1 MDYDYERLKL
11 KELIVKEALVVRK
24 EPITLSNGSMS
35 HHYYDLKKIVL
46 DPLGAKLIS
55 TLMLE
60 EVLKYGK
67 IKSVGGLEV
76 GAIPIATAIS
86 IRSHETKDN
95 ISTFYVRKQPKSHG
109 LKKLVEGIAN
119 EPIVIVDDVVTKG
132 ASVVKAIDALRDE
145 GKSVLGIVSIID
157 RGGGKET
164 LIKNGLRYS
173 SIFEDK
179 DFEDEIRKKKEEENI
194 NS

>member
-11 KELIVKEALVVRK
+11 KELIAEKALIVRK
-24 EPITLSNGSMS
+24 EPIPLSNGSVS
-35 HHYYDLKKIVL
+35 HHYYDLKKVVL

-60 EVLKYGK
+60 EVLKFGK

-86 IRSHETKDN
+86 IRSHYTNDN
-95 ISTFYVRKQPKSHG
+95 ISTFYVRKQPKEHG
-109 LKKLVEGIAN
+109 LKKLVEGNASM
-119 EPIVIVDDVVTKG
+119 PIVIVDDVVTKG
-132 ASVVKAIDALRDE
+132 ASVKKAIDALTEE
-145 GKSVLGIVSIID
+145 GHSISGIVSIID
-157 RGGGKET
+157 RGGGKT
-164 LIKNGLRYS
+164 LKENGLRFS

-179 DFEDEIRKKKEEENI
+179 DFEDEIRKKKEEQNI

>member
-11 KELIVKEALVVRK
+11 RELIVKEALVVRND
-24 EPITLSNGSMS
+24 PILLSNGSMS
-35 HHYYDLKKIVL
+35 HHYYDLKKVVL

-60 EVLKYGK
+60 EVKKFGK

-86 IRSHETKDN
+86 IRSHDTDDN
-95 ISTFYVRKQPKSHG
+95 ISTFYVRKQPKEHG
-109 LKKLVEGIAN
+109 LKKLVEGNAS

-132 ASVVKAIDALRDE
+132 ASVVKAINALREE
-145 GKSVLGIVSIID
+145 GNSISGIVSIID
-157 RGGGKET
+157 RGGGKT
-164 LIKNGLRYS
+164 LREHGLRFS

-179 DFEDEIRKKKEEENI
+179 DFEDEIRRKKEEFNI
-194 NS
+194 Q

>member
-11 KELIVKEALVVRK
+11 KELIAEKALVVRK
-24 EPITLSNGSMS
+24 EPIPLSNGSMS
-35 HHYYDLKKIVL
+35 HHYYDLKKIIL
-46 DPLGAKLIS
+46 EPLGAKLIS

-60 EVLKYGK
+60 EVLKFGK

-86 IRSHETKDN
+86 IRSHETHDN
-95 ISTFYVRKQPKSHG
+95 ISTFYVRKQPKAHG
-109 LKKLVEGIAN
+109 LKKLVEGNAC

-132 ASVVKAIDALRDE
+132 DSVVKAIDALRDE
-145 GKSVLGIVSIID
+145 GMSIVGIVSIID
-157 RGGGKET
+157 RGGGAT
-164 LIKNGLRYS
+164 LKKHGLKFVSLYT
-173 SIFEDK
+173 DK
-179 DFEDEIRKKKEEENI
+179 DFENEIRKRKEEQNI

>member
-11 KELIVKEALVVRK
+11 RELIVKEALVVSK
-24 EPITLSNGSMS
+24 NQIPLSNGSMS
-35 HHYYDLKKIVL
+35 HHYYNLKKVVL
-46 DPLGAKLIS
+46 DPVGAKLIS

-60 EVLKYGK
+60 EVLKFGK

-86 IRSHETKDN
+86 IRSHYTHDN
-95 ISTFYVRKQPKSHG
+95 ISTFYVRKQPKEHG
-109 LKKLVEGIAN
+109 LKKLVEGNAY
-119 EPIVIVDDVVTKG
+119 EPIVIVDDVVTRG
-132 ASVVKAIDALRDE
+132 ASVKTAINALREE
-145 GKSVLGIVSIID
+145 GNSIIGIVSIID
-157 RGGGKET
+157 RGGGKT
-164 LIKNGLRYS
+164 LRENGLRFS

-179 DFEDEIRKKKEEENI
+179 DFEDEIRKKKEEKNI

>member
-24 EPITLSNGSMS
+24 DPIPLSNGSMS
-35 HHYYDLKKIVL
+35 HHYYDLKKVVL
-46 DPLGAKLIS
+46 DPSGAKLIS

-60 EVLKYGK
+60 EVLKFGK

-86 IRSHETKDN
+86 IRSHYTHDN
-95 ISTFYVRKQPKSHG
+95 ISTFYVRKQPKEHG
-109 LKKLVEGIAN
+109 LKKLVEGIAC

-132 ASVVKAIDALRDE
+132 ASVRKAIDALTEE
-145 GKSVLGIVSIID
+145 GHSVNGIVSIID
-157 RGGGKET
+157 RGGGK
-164 LIKNGLRYS
+164 LLRDNGLRYL

-179 DFEDEIRKKKEEENI
+179 DFDEEIKRQKEEQNI